1 MTMKF
6 TTGERLIIIR
16 LMNAY
21 AKNLTL
27 SDLKLSFKIL
37 DRIEI
42 KEEEYKKLG
51 IKVDKATGVIKE
63 VGDQKIE
70 AEIDVNIDMIA
81 YLKNLLEKR
90 DKDKGFELSD
100 SKHII
105 SLADKIMGEQENVK
119 K

>member
-1 MTMKF
+1 
-6 TTGERLIIIR
+6 
-16 LMNAY
+16 
-21 AKNLTL
+21 
-27 SDLKLSFKIL
+27 
-37 DRIEI
+37 
-42 KEEEYKKLG
+42 
-51 IKVDKATGVIKE
+51 
-63 VGDQKIE
+63 
-70 AEIDVNIDMIA
+70 MIA